1 MSSIASDNE
10 TETTRS
16 AIRPDVLRNSVV
28 IIPTYNEAENVS
40 ALVAAVHANWPE
52 LRILFIDDNSPDG
65 TASIIGSLRSEFEN
79 IDILHRPKKS
89 GLGSAY
95 RLGIKHCLKNNVE
108 AIFQMDADLSHD
120 PEDLLRM
127 AACLEDASVVVGSRY
142 IPNGRTVGW
151 SKGRKLISRLGSLAA
166 QLTLNAEVHDMTSGF
181 VGYRADALRTLDID
195 AVVSEGFAYQIEMKT
210 LLQRAG
216 CLMVEI
222 PITFRER
229 AEGNSK
235 MHIGIIAEA
244 VGILRRLRKDT

>member
-10 TETTRS
+10 INGS
-16 AIRPDVLRNSVV
+16 SPAVLPNLLLNSVV

-40 ALVAAVHANWPE
+40 ALVNAINASWPE

-65 TASIIGSLRSEFEN
+65 TAAVINSLRNEFEQ
-79 IDILHRPKKS
+79 IEILHRPQKA

-95 RLGIKHCLKNNVE
+95 RLGIKHCLKSNVE

-127 AACLEDASVVVGSRY
+127 AASLEDASVVIGSRY

-151 SKGRKLISRLGSLAA
+151 SKGRKLISRVGSMAA
-166 QLTLNAEVHDMTSGF
+166 KLSLNTEISDMTSGF
-181 VGYRADALRTLDID
+181 VGYRTDALRQIDID
-195 AVVSEGFAYQIEMKT
+195 SVVSEGFAYQIEMKT
-210 LLQRAG
+210 HLHRAG
-216 CLMVEI
+216 CLLVEM

-229 AEGNSK
+229 AEGSSK
-235 MHIGIIAEA
+235 MHFGIIAEA
-244 VGILRRLRKDT
+244 VGTLRKLRRN